1 MGPEPMKEKLNDE
14 EYQAIINVFS
24 AQEVNLRRTAHQDLA
39 FRVSFYFANIYAAT
53 LISAFYIISSFL
65 TDQINPIFLEHQYL
79 NLLEK
84 RIFMFFWL
92 LGAFNM
98 SFYFGYGFRLV
109 ASVILTYII
118 YINFEQAVVIH
129 GTLRF
134 SDTPIFLA
142 YVISLP
148 FFIFAALGTIVFY
161 RDN

>member
-1 MGPEPMKEKLNDE
+1 
-14 EYQAIINVFS
+14 
-24 AQEVNLRRTAHQDLA
+24 
-39 FRVSFYFANIYAAT
+39 
-53 LISAFYIISSFL
+53 
-65 TDQINPIFLEHQYL
+65 
-79 NLLEK
+79 
-84 RIFMFFWL
+84 MFFWL

-118 YINFEQAVVIH
+118 YINFEQALVIH

>member
-1 MGPEPMKEKLNDE
+1 MKEKLDDE

-24 AQEVNLRRTAHQDLA
+24 TQEVNLRRTAHQDLA
-39 FRVSFYFANIYAAT
+39 FRISFYFANIYAAT
-53 LISAFYIISSFL
+53 LFSAFYIISNFL
-65 TDQINPIFLEHQYL
+65 TDQVNPVFLEHQYL

-84 RIFMFFWL
+84 RILIFFWL

-98 SFYFGYGFRLV
+98 AFYFGHGFRLV
-109 ASVILTYII
+109 ASVILTYVIF
-118 YINFEQAVVIH
+118 INFEQALVIH
-129 GTLRF
+129 GSLRL
-134 SDTPIFLA
+134 SDTPIFLT